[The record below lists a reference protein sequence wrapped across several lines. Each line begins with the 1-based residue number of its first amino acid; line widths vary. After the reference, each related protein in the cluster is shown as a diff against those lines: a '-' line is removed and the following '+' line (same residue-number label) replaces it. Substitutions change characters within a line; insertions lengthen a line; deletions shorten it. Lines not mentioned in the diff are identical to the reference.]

1 MSLCASISV
10 PIGAALSG
18 ILFRDYGF
26 YVVYIVSTALY
37 LFIFVYGIIVIKD
50 VKLVQTEEHGDGPK
64 VVERSSLHAIAGFFD
79 LKHVKEA
86 FRVTFQQGSEN
97 KRFDIMLLLVIIVV
111 ILGPLSG

>member
-1 MSLCASISV
+1 MCASISV

-50 VKLVQTEEHGDGPK
+50 VKSVKTEGDGDEPG
-64 VVERSSLHAIAGFFD
+64 VVKKSPLHTIAGFFD
-79 LKHVKEA
+79 FKHVKEA
-86 FRVTFQQGSEN
+86 FRVTFKQGTEN
-97 KRFDIMLLLVIIVV
+97 KRFDIILLLVIIV
-111 ILGPLSG
+111 ILLGPLSG